1 MTKST
6 IEIIHDLVGG
16 AMSGTADGTNI
27 VYDDGQT
34 PPTES
39 EIDAEL
45 IRQEK
50 EYSDNE
56 YARKRAEEYP
66 SYATQ
71 LDEIFHNGI
80 DSWKAVIQITK
91 DKYPKPE

>member
-34 PPTES
+34 PPTKS
-39 EIDAEL
+39 EIDA
-45 IRQEK
+45 
-50 EYSDNE
+50 
-56 YARKRAEEYP
+56 
-66 SYATQ
+66 
-71 LDEIFHNGI
+71 
-80 DSWKAVIQITK
+80 
-91 DKYPKPE
+91 